1 MAHLGRCGAIS
12 RFNAV
17 SFGQNLVSS
26 WNPPRWP
33 PLWGWRLP
41 KIWWMAWERGMI
53 PSIWHYI
60 WPQHEMKWVDVTIV
74 PICSHIKAN
83 FQGDCLISGRDLR
96 EFIYTRSVLCRS
108 RQQSTQGT
116 LLDSPRS
123 GCLSPARNTSTYIST
138 PSSVCVCVSCCNKQ
152 FNGVNLWSAGGHR
165 GPTGTC
171 ENVPA
176 PFRLLLCWS
185 PPLLFRNLRR
195 PKHLLQ
201 LD

>member
-1 MAHLGRCGAIS
+1 MASSLRLTSSKDLVNGLGKGDDPFHLALHLTPTWHKMSGCHK
-12 RFNAV
+12 
-17 SFGQNLVSS
+17 SS
-26 WNPPRWP
+26 NMFPYQ
-33 PLWGWRLP
+33 
-41 KIWWMAWERGMI
+41 
-53 PSIWHYI
+53 S
-60 WPQHEMKWVDVTIV
+60 
-74 PICSHIKAN
+74 N
-83 FQGDCLISGRDLR
+83 FSGDCLISGRDLR
-96 EFIYTRSVLCRS
+96 EFILIYSISPLPVKATINSRDPSRFRSWRRMRRGLS
-108 RQQSTQGT
+108 FFI
-116 LLDSPRS
+116 DSPRS

-138 PSSVCVCVSCCNKQ
+138 LSSVCVCVLCVSCGNKQ
-152 FNGVNLWSAGGHR
+152 FDGVNLWSAGGHR